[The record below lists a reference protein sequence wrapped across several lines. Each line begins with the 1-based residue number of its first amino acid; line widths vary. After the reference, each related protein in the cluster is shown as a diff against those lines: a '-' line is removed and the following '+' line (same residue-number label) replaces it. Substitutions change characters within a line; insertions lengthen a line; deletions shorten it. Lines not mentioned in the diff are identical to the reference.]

1 MPFST
6 YFSVISWWSVCF
18 IEEHLLL
25 REYLI
30 IDFLQITVTDELYY
44 MKLIIISVINIILP
58 LNYSCTAVDGGIF
71 NIDVFYFRHMPQV

>member
-1 MPFST
+1 L
-6 YFSVISWWSVCF
+6 

-30 IDFLQITVTDELYY
+30 IDFLQITVADELYH

-58 LNYSCTAVDGGIF
+58 LNYSCTAVDDGII